1 MSGPVHTAV
10 GLGFGQR
17 PLTPKCLGSGAVS
30 QPHCQMQEEEEE
42 QESALSPAGICRLT
56 TTPGT

>member
-10 GLGFGQR
+10 GLGFGLQ

-42 QESALSPAGICRLT
+42 
-56 TTPGT
+56 